1 MMVAGAIWIWIAV
14 TAARRSGATVACG
27 LSGSTID
34 DRRNFGGNQGG
45 GMAAVDIQSQ
55 EEPSAQTVSAVLD
68 AAAERIAAAGVENA
82 RADAEAL
89 VADALGMKPEE
100 LSVDSAGEIPPE
112 VAERDRGAG
121 ARRVDREPM
130 AYILGH
136 APFRGLEI
144 AVDARVLWPRRE
156 TELLVEVGAELPEGA
171 RVHEVGTGSGAIAL
185 ALINERPDLRVTAS
199 DLSPEAAEAARENA
213 ERLGLELEVTVGEGL
228 PDSLLGEGVD
238 LVIANLPYV
247 TDSTIF
253 ERSPE
258 IQREPRIAVTGDCG
272 EDGLGVIRG
281 LIEETPSGWRLALE
295 HDTHHGPAMRELL
308 RDATTLQD
316 YEGDERVTVGFAP

>member
-1 MMVAGAIWIWIAV
+1 V
-14 TAARRSGATVACG
+14 
-27 LSGSTID
+27 
-34 DRRNFGGNQGG
+34 
-45 GMAAVDIQSQ
+45 AAVDVRSE

-89 VADALGMKPEE
+89 VADAMGVTPEN
-100 LSVDSAGEIPPE
+100 LSVDSAGEVPAE
-112 VAERDRGAG
+112 VAAAIEERVAQ
-121 ARRVDREPM
+121 RVDREPM

-144 AVDARVLWPRRE
+144 AVDKRVLWPRRE
-156 TELLVEVGAELPEGA
+156 TELLVEVGAGLPDGA
-171 RVHEVGTGSGAIAL
+171 RIHEVGTGSGAIAL
-185 ALINERPDLRVTAS
+185 ALISERPDLKVTAS
-199 DLSPEAAEAARENA
+199 DLSPEAVEAARENA
-213 ERLGLELEVTVGEGL
+213 ERLGLDLDVSVATGIPDGL
-228 PDSLLGEGVD
+228 EGVD

-258 IQREPRIAVTGDCG
+258 IQKEPRIAVTGSCG

-281 LIEETPSGWRLALE
+281 LIAETPSGWKLAME
-295 HDTHHGPAMRELL
+295 HDTHHGPAMREMLG
-308 RDATTLQD
+308 DATTLQD

>member
-1 MMVAGAIWIWIAV
+1 V
-14 TAARRSGATVACG
+14 
-27 LSGSTID
+27 
-34 DRRNFGGNQGG
+34 
-45 GMAAVDIQSQ
+45 AAVDVRSE

-89 VADALGMKPEE
+89 VADAMGVTPEN
-100 LSVDSAGEIPPE
+100 LSVESAGEVPAD
-112 VAERDRGAG
+112 VAAAIEERVAQ
-121 ARRVDREPM
+121 RVDREPM
-130 AYILGH
+130 AYILGR

-144 AVDARVLWPRRE
+144 AVDKRVLWPRRE
-156 TELLVEVGAELPEGA
+156 TELLVEVGAGLPDGA

-185 ALINERPDLRVTAS
+185 ALISERPDLKVTAS
-199 DLSPEAAEAARENA
+199 DLSPEAVEAARENA
-213 ERLGLELEVTVGEGL
+213 ERLGLDLDVTVATGIPDGL
-228 PDSLLGEGVD
+228 EGVD

-258 IQREPRIAVTGDCG
+258 IQKEPRIAVTGSCG

-281 LIEETPSGWRLALE
+281 LIAETPSGWKLAME
-295 HDTHHGPAMRELL
+295 HDTHHGSAMREML

-316 YEGDERVTVGFAP
+316 YEGDERVTVGLAP